1 MPAVAVIR
9 KRQVLFILSRFK
21 GYLDGQ
27 HDFISSIWLEFYVRR
42 TVLLGGEMKFCDTL
56 GTGKGEGSLL
66 CKNWRWGT
74 KA

>member
-21 GYLDGQ
+21 GYLDGLN
-27 HDFISSIWLEFYVRR
+27 DFIKSSIWLEFYVRS

-66 CKNWRWGT
+66 CIN
-74 KA
+74 

>member
-21 GYLDGQ
+21 GYLGGQ
-27 HDFISSIWLEFYVRR
+27 NDFKKSSIWLEFYVRS
-42 TVLLGGEMKFCDTL
+42 TVLLSLELKFDDTI

-66 CKNWRWGT
+66 CKNWR
-74 KA
+74 